1 MRHSLAMPILATI
14 FTDDLTAWATAAAGI
29 GTFGTLAFT
38 LYQLRDERNRHRA
51 GEKLGQAQKIS
62 GWIGSDWMHQT
73 EATETQRIELLNAS
87 GEPVYRAVV
96 HLVFIQGGPGTGREM
111 DEQHRGRFRQALLVI
126 PPGRY
131 YVEVPPAFHHMH
143 KATRRGACVH
153 RPRRRSLA
161 AMLGWSLGGNQASA
175 DRLLR
180 PCSADRL
187 GEPRGSGTA
196 STRSGVGSSRRQ
208 LKICAPPAAGRPGG
222 DAEPGFA
229 EHSQMIADEA
239 SRLAR
244 SKRLRSPTSGGRW
257 RRG

>member
-87 GEPVYRAVV
+87 GGPVYRAVV

-111 DEQHRGRFRQALLVI
+111 DEQHHGRFRQALLVI

-143 KATRRGACVH
+143 RRHGVELAFTDRGGVHWLRCSDGRLEEIKQARTDFYGLPLPIDWASPEEVVPPAPDQELGRRG
-153 RPRRRSLA
+153 
-161 AMLGWSLGGNQASA
+161 
-175 DRLLR
+175 
-180 PCSADRL
+180 
-187 GEPRGSGTA
+187 GS
-196 STRSGVGSSRRQ
+196 
-208 LKICAPPAAGRPGG
+208 
-222 DAEPGFA
+222 
-229 EHSQMIADEA
+229 
-239 SRLAR
+239 
-244 SKRLRSPTSGGRW
+244 
-257 RRG
+257 